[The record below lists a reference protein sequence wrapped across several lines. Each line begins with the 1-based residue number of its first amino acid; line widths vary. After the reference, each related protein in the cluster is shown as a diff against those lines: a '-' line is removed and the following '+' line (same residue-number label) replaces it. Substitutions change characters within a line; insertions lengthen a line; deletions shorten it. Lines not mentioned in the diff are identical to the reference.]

1 MQRTVVKR
9 NIFQLCVACLATVL
23 YCTVC
28 CMLGFS
34 IGALCIAGETFQPS
48 QLKTVEV
55 FDFVVL
61 VVYFVVIVV
70 TAIIIIVI
78 TLEPS

>member
-1 MQRTVVKR
+1 
-9 NIFQLCVACLATVL
+9 
-23 YCTVC
+23 
-28 CMLGFS
+28 MLGFS

-48 QLKTVEV
+48 KLKTVEV
-55 FDFVVL
+55 CDFVVL